1 MPVGDFPAVTRE
13 KTNMATL
20 QANKQWSASTAKAR
34 LKQAPR
40 ERPAPEE
47 TVSDE
52 HTAPTL
58 VGINTGHMYHGRLSE
73 LDQRQLLLQTVTTYG
88 GWLLV
93 SVQHRPESDVLVAYL
108 VRQYDDGDPIVA
120 IREGRALQI
129 IMDAVG
135 DLKVQHPRHRRE
147 GFVRRLLRRLGF
159 ASSEKAP
166 GLGTTR

>member
-1 MPVGDFPAVTRE
+1 
-13 KTNMATL
+13 MATL

-40 ERPAPEE
+40 DRPGTEMHDAA
-47 TVSDE
+47 DE

-58 VGINTGHMYHGRLSE
+58 VGINTGRVYHGRLSE
-73 LDQRQLLLQTVTTYG
+73 LEQRQLLLQTVTTYG
-88 GWLLV
+88 GWDLV

-108 VRQYDDGDPIVA
+108 VRRYDNDDPIVA

-147 GFVRRLLRRLGF
+147 GFVRRLLRKLGF
-159 ASSEKAP
+159 ASSETSP
-166 GLGTTR
+166 GLGTAR